1 MPGGA
6 QDDWLAGSGNWS
18 NAANW
23 SLGLP
28 TASETAVIGGTLP
41 LIVSFA
47 TTTAALATLQVSDP
61 AATLDLTSGT
71 LTLAGGSVTGAL
83 DQAGGTLVLAG
94 GTLAL
99 AGAATLA
106 GAISGPGSLT
116 LGAGAIAQG
125 LALDNDASLVVD
137 GVLASA
143 GALSVGA
150 ASGDTSALV
159 IAADGHFVI
168 AGPTTLEG
176 EGTGGVVNAGL
187 ITALASGVSDIAG
200 NFDNQGTLDLAH
212 GTLGL
217 FGGQSTLDGTITG
230 AGALAL
236 SGAGDFILGAG
247 LIVHVAT
254 LQALNAGTTL
264 SLSGALEVPGAF
276 TLGPGVSLALNG
288 ANLTLA
294 GADSLAGVIAGP
306 GTVGVTGATDLN
318 GLILS
323 GATLIDAAT
332 LTEDGAV
339 SLASGAA
346 LAIAAGAS
354 FDFLTDAAFVARG
367 TLGNAGLLE
376 KSGGGGTSNL
386 TADIVNTGTLS
397 AQSGTLALAGGAAS
411 LGGTLTG
418 EGSLLLSGA
427 GTFTL
432 EPGVVITVATLAV
445 TGNGSRLTL
454 AGATSDAH
462 TFGLGQG
469 STLDL
474 GGTTLSLSGP
484 AALAGTL
491 LGPGTLVLS
500 GSADLAGLTAT
511 AGATLAVSGAAL
523 LDGPLTL
530 GAASSDQAGLA
541 IASGATLTIVQ
552 DGFLGGAGG
561 ALENAGILQKTGA
574 LGTTTLQGALGNTG
588 TIAVSAGTLDI
599 AGTLGNDG
607 WVTVGDAALAIAGAL
622 GAAAGASGT
631 LSLGAGARVTLGGA
645 VAGNESLVFAPGDAA
660 LTLDEPGAVAAA
672 ISGFGAADTID
683 LAGLAA
689 NGFSYANNT
698 LTLTEA
704 SNGGAASVV
713 GALALPGLTDPAQL
727 ALAGDGA
734 GGTEILLNP
743 SSPVFSNP
751 TAAITTATWSWDG
764 ASGTW
769 TDAGWSS
776 TPTASVLAVVPNDGA
791 AASTLAYGT
800 SATVNALAGGTLVT
814 LDMLSGVLAVND
826 GADWAGAVNMS
837 GGSLDLLSGGTLGS
851 LALQGGTIALGAGVL
866 QVGAATIGAAIG
878 GGGTLALSGDAT
890 IVAGGAISTHVLDLD
905 ATTTLDQSLIYTGN
919 LIAAA
924 GGTLA
929 LNGHTLTLAGA
940 ADLAGTLA
948 GAGAVIAAGSGDLSG
963 AVIAQGASLRDQ
975 GTLIAVAAPTLE
987 GATLAIAAGGVFD
1000 SLGNGGI
1007 AMSGAA
1013 ALDNAGLWEKTTG
1026 NATGTLAGGIT
1037 SSGTIAVADGTLLFT
1052 GADTFSGLFTGAGAV
1067 ALAGTATLGAG
1078 LALDVAEF
1086 SLDNGASVAL
1096 AGDLAIS
1103 GAFQLG
1109 PGASLAAGAATL
1121 ALAGPALLAGTLSG
1135 AGALDITGGA
1145 EASGWQVGGSETIA
1159 LAGTLTADGSLTLGL
1174 ASGDSPS
1181 LDIAAGG
1188 VFDLN
1193 ADADLNTL
1201 GTLAIANAGV
1211 LEKTAGLGLSYL
1223 FANLDNKGTLAVA
1236 RGTLSLASGST
1247 TLGGALAGAGTLDL
1261 TAGPSPSAAGAVSFY
1276 TLEAGTALSL
1286 GAFGVTAGALLTD
1299 QAGASYGGAFT
1310 LAPGA
1315 TLDPNNT
1322 TLSLTGGASLDGAID
1337 GAGTVAVSGNVEAGG
1352 LAVSGG
1358 AVVANSGTLLLDGA
1372 LTLGAASSAG
1382 QLVIAAGATAE
1393 ITADAA
1399 LTGYNGAPIS
1409 NAGLFEK
1416 LAGLGA
1422 SSFSGVLANVGTV
1435 LAARGTLDL
1444 TGTLQNDA
1452 LAEAIGGTLVL
1463 ANNLAATGG
1472 ASGTLAIGA
1481 GGDAVLEGA
1490 LAGSETIDFTAAQAL
1505 LTLPDPGQVF
1515 GPIEGFAAG
1524 DTVDFTAAAFTAGG
1538 DTLTYANG
1546 TLAIADQG
1554 APVAA
1559 LAMPGNY
1566 TGANFA
1572 LASDGAGGTA
1582 LLFAPPPC
1590 FAAGT
1595 RLDTQAG
1602 SVAVEDLRPGERV
1615 LLAGGGFGE
1624 IGWIGSREIDGDR
1637 HPHPARVGPIRVQAG
1652 AFARRVPRRD
1662 VVLSPD
1668 HAIYAAGF
1676 LVPVKLLVNGASIR
1690 EEPGGRVRYFHV
1702 ELARHAV
1709 LLAEG
1714 LPVESYLDTGDRALF
1729 ATPPPA
1735 IPATASARCAPLL
1748 LSGPALAALQGRL
1761 ARRAA
1766 RLFIPAQG
1774 ASTRTPLSPA
1784 ASTARSAASGRAT
1797 QPAVGAKSGR
1807 ATWRKIAEPRPGR
1820 GGSSFH
1826 PSTPIRS

>member
-18 NAANW
+18 TAANW

-28 TASETAVIGGTLP
+28 TASETAVIGATLP

-47 TTTAALATLQVSDP
+47 TTAALATLQVSDP
-61 AATLDLTSGT
+61 AATLDLVSGT
-71 LTLAGGSVTGAL
+71 LALAGGSVTGAL
-83 DQAGGTLVLAG
+83 DQAGGTLALTG

-159 IAADGHFVI
+159 IAAGGHFVI
-168 AGPTTLEG
+168 ANPTTLEG
-176 EGTGGVVNAGL
+176 EGAGGVVNAGL
-187 ITALASGVSDIAG
+187 LTELASGVSDIAG

-236 SGAGDFILGAG
+236 FGAGDFILGAG

-254 LQALNAGTTL
+254 LEALNAGTAL
-264 SLSGALEVPGAF
+264 SLSGALDVPGAF
-276 TLGPGVSLALNG
+276 TLGPGVSLALDG
-288 ANLTLA
+288 AALTLA
-294 GADSLAGVIAGP
+294 GAASLDGVIAGP
-306 GTVGVTGATDLN
+306 GTVSVTGATDLN

-346 LAIAAGAS
+346 LAIGAGAR

-376 KSGGGGTSNL
+376 KTGGGGTSNL
-386 TADIVNTGTLS
+386 TADIVNTGTLR
-397 AQSGTLALAGGAAS
+397 AQSGTLALDGGAAS

-418 EGSLLLSGA
+418 AGSLLLSGA
-427 GTFTL
+427 GAFTL

-445 TGNGSRLTL
+445 AGNGSLLTL

-462 TFGLGQG
+462 AFALGQG

-491 LGPGTLVLS
+491 LGPGTLALS

-511 AGATLAVSGAAL
+511 GRATISLSGHAL

-530 GAASSDQAGLA
+530 GTASSDQAGLA
-541 IASGATLTIVQ
+541 IAAGATLTIGQ
-552 DGFLGGAGG
+552 DGLLGGVGG
-561 ALENAGILQKTGA
+561 TLENAGILQKTGA
-574 LGTTTLQGALGNTG
+574 DGTTTVQGALGNTG
-588 TIAVSAGTLDI
+588 TIAALAGTLDL
-599 AGTLGNDG
+599 AGALSNDG
-607 WVTVGDAALAIAGAL
+607 WVTVGEAALAIAGAL

-631 LSLGAGARVTLGGA
+631 LSLDAGARVTLGGA
-645 VAGNESLVFAPGDAA
+645 VAGNESLIFASRDAA
-660 LTLDEPGAVAAA
+660 LTLDQPDAVAAA

-689 NGFSYANNT
+689 NGFSYADNT

-704 SNGGAASVV
+704 SNGGAASII
-713 GALALPGLTDPAQL
+713 GALALPGLADPAQL

-734 GGTEILLNP
+734 GGTEILFNP

-751 TAAITTATWSWDG
+751 TAAITTATWSWEGG

-769 TDAGWSS
+769 TDANWSA
-776 TPTASVLAVVPNDGA
+776 TPTASVLAVVPNDGTT
-791 AASTLAYGT
+791 ASTLAYGT
-800 SATVNALAGGTLVT
+800 SATVNALTGGTLVT
-814 LDMLSGVLAVND
+814 LDVLSGVLAVND
-826 GADWAGAVNMS
+826 GADWAGAVTMS

-878 GGGTLALSGDAT
+878 GGGTLALAGDAT
-890 IVAGGAISTHVLDLD
+890 IVAGGAISTNVLDLD
-905 ATTTLDQSLIYTGN
+905 ATTTLDQSLTYTGN
-919 LIAAA
+919 LVAAA

-929 LNGHTLTLAGA
+929 LDGHTLTLAGA

-948 GAGAVIAAGSGDLSG
+948 GAGVVIAAGSGDLSG
-963 AVIAQGASLRDQ
+963 AVIAEGASLRDQ
-975 GTLIAVAAPTLE
+975 GTLIAAAAPTLE

-1013 ALDNAGLWEKTTG
+1013 ALDNAGLWEKTAG

-1052 GADTFSGLFTGAGAV
+1052 GADTFSGLLTGAGAV

-1086 SLDNGASVAL
+1086 SLENGASVDL
-1096 AGDLAIS
+1096 AGNLAIS

-1109 PGASLAAGAATL
+1109 PGATLAAGAETL
-1121 ALAGPALLAGTLSG
+1121 ALAGPALLAGTLIGS
-1135 AGALDITGGA
+1135 GALDITGSA
-1145 EASGWQVGGSETIA
+1145 EASGWQVGGSGTIA

-1286 GAFGVTAGALLTD
+1286 GGLGVTAGAELTD

-1337 GAGTVAVSGNVEAGG
+1337 GAGTVAVSGNAEAGG
-1352 LAVSGG
+1352 LAISGG
-1358 AVVANSGTLLLDGA
+1358 AVVADSGTLLLDGA

-1399 LTGYNGAPIS
+1399 LTGYNASPIS
-1409 NAGLFEK
+1409 NAGLLEK
-1416 LAGLGA
+1416 MAGLGA
-1422 SSFSGVLANVGTV
+1422 SSFSGVLANAGTV
-1435 LAARGTLDL
+1435 LAARGTLDI

-1472 ASGTLAIGA
+1472 QSGTLAIGA

-1515 GPIEGFAAG
+1515 GPIEGFSEG
-1524 DTVDFTAAAFTAGG
+1524 DTIDFTAAAFTAGA
-1538 DTLTYANG
+1538 DSLSYANG

-1595 RLDTQAG
+1595 RLETQAG
-1602 SVAVEDLRPGERV
+1602 PVAVEDLRPGERV

-1624 IGWIGSREIDGDR
+1624 IGWIGSREIDAAR
-1637 HPHPARVGPIRVQAG
+1637 HPHPARVGPIRVLAG

-1668 HAIYAAGF
+1668 HAIFAAGF

-1690 EEPGGRVRYFHV
+1690 EEKGGRVRYFHV

-1735 IPATASARCAPLL
+1735 LPPAASARCAPLL

-1766 RLFIPAQG
+1766 RLFIPGQG
-1774 ASTRTPLSPA
+1774 ASTRRPLSPA

-1807 ATWRKIAEPRPGR
+1807 AT
-1820 GGSSFH
+1820 
-1826 PSTPIRS
+1826 